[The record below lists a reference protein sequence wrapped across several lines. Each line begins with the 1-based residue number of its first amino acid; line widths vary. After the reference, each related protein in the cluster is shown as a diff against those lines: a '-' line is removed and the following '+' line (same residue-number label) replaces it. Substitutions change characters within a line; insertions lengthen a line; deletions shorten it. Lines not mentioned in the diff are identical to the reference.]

1 MYSERKFQKH
11 DFRKKAMNSIFPP
24 QRKPA
29 SAERVLANS
38 WYIVQPVS
46 YLESQASFLRSFPLF
61 SRSQS
66 CCFGDAA

>member
-1 MYSERKFQKH
+1 
-11 DFRKKAMNSIFPP
+11 MNSIFPP

-46 YLESQASFLRSFPLF
+46 YLESQASSLRSFPLF